1 MSGVT
6 FRDLWILY
14 PSLVQ
19 AVVFSYSSCRLLPF
33 LIVISSEISGWHPN
47 SHPLS
52 PSPLRMGK
60 LKFRKKNPSPEF
72 TREPRAMV
80 QGLKETMA
88 SSDTYS
94 VLSGGRMNL
103 IVLTGS
109 QTFSPKS
116 TCPLLPKYLA
126 QWPVQFYAFL
136 LKILLLFVL
145 CATALKTW
153 NV

>member
-1 MSGVT
+1 MT
-6 FRDLWILY
+6 
-14 PSLVQ
+14 PQ
-19 AVVFSYSSCRLLPF
+19 FSSSKPQPLKDGEA
-33 LIVISSEISGWHPN
+33 EIQ
-47 SHPLS
+47 
-52 PSPLRMGK
+52 
-60 LKFRKKNPSPEF
+60 KKNPSPEF

-116 TCPLLPKYLA
+116 TCPLLPKYRA

-145 CATALKTW
+145 CATALKT
-153 NV
+153 